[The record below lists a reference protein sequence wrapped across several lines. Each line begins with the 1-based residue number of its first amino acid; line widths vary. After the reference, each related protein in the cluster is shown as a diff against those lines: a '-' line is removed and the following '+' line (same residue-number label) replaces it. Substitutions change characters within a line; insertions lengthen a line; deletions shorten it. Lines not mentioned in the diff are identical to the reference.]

1 MTEATNPN
9 QNPPPLRP
17 KLRPQD
23 VAPPQEKP
31 PEAEQPPAQRNPPVE
46 ALPLEAE
53 PKANDSVS

>member
-1 MTEATNPN
+1 MAETTISN

-23 VAPPQEKP
+23 VAPPQEGTP
-31 PEAEQPPAQRNPPVE
+31 GTEQPPAQRNPPIE